1 MKMRYL
7 ANIAISSRREWNSLE
22 AEVDKL
28 KCALK
33 QAEEKNAL
41 LQAKLDAYETGCL
54 YGGAHC
60 EVCKKSRK
68 VSGVIIYGT
77 GCYKD
82 HNHICTLNVPCK
94 EFVPKEE

>member
-1 MKMRYL
+1 MRYF

-33 QAEEKNAL
+33 QAEEKNAR

-60 EVCKKSRK
+60 EACEKSRK
-68 VSGVIIYGT
+68 VSGFVIHGT
-77 GCYKD
+77 GYYKD
-82 HNHICTLNVPCK
+82 SNHICTLNVPCK
-94 EFVPKEE
+94 EFVPKEENE

>member
-1 MKMRYL
+1 MRYF
-7 ANIAISSRREWNSLE
+7 ANIAISSRREWNNLE

-28 KCALK
+28 KRELK
-33 QAEEKNAL
+33 QLEEKNAR

-54 YGGAHC
+54 YGGEHC
-60 EVCKKSRK
+60 EACEKSRK
-68 VSGVIIYGT
+68 VSGFVTYGM
-77 GCYKD
+77 GCFKE